1 MFKYFL
7 KNFFLILMWIA
18 LTFIIGWCAVLAIG
32 AIIQYWWIG
41 VPALM
46 LLTVIAVAWQKAKA
60 DYEEDVELT
69 RIVSKECLRDAFYAY
84 EDAIRDRCPMEE
96 VEYKEQSFL
105 ILLNM
110 HKKRFKQDSS
120 SIELYE
126 SRYNKLKAE
135 SSLSD

>member
-46 LLTVIAVAWQKAKA
+46 LLTIIAVAWKKAKA
-60 DYEEDVELT
+60 DYEEDTELT
-69 RIVSKECLRDAFYAY
+69 RIVSKEFLRDAFYAY
-84 EDAIRDRCPMEE
+84 EDAIRDQCPAEE
-96 VEYKEQSFL
+96 IKDKEQFFL
-105 ILLNM
+105 TLLSM
-110 HKKRFKQDSS
+110 HKESFKKDDS
-120 SIELYE
+120 IYLYE

>member
-46 LLTVIAVAWQKAKA
+46 LLTVIAVAWKKAKA
-60 DYEEDVELT
+60 DYEEDTELT
-69 RIVSKECLRDAFYAY
+69 RIVSKEFLRDAFYAY
-84 EDAIRDRCPMEE
+84 EDAIRDQCPAEE
-96 VEYKEQSFL
+96 INDKEQSFL
-105 ILLNM
+105 VLLDM
-110 HKKRFKQDSS
+110 HKKQFKEDATVD
-120 SIELYE
+120 IYE

>member
-18 LTFIIGWCAVLAIG
+18 LIFIIGWCAVLAIG

-46 LLTVIAVAWQKAKA
+46 LLTVIAVAWKKAKA
-60 DYEEDVELT
+60 DYEEDTELT
-69 RIVSKECLRDAFYAY
+69 RIVSKEFLRDAFYSY
-84 EDAIRDRCPMEE
+84 EDAIRDQCPAEE
-96 VEYKEQSFL
+96 IKDKEQFFL
-105 ILLNM
+105 TLLSM
-110 HKKRFKQDSS
+110 HKENFKKDDS
-120 SIELYE
+120 IYPYE